1 MLSFQTLLGYLIP
14 AVLILLIVII
24 LLMGYVKAPPDRAFI
39 ISGLKKEPKI
49 LTGRSGIRV
58 PFFERLDKLYLG
70 QMTVEMLTERIS
82 RECTASGEAS

>member
-58 PFFERLDKLYLG
+58 PFFERLDKL
-70 QMTVEMLTERIS
+70 
-82 RECTASGEAS
+82 